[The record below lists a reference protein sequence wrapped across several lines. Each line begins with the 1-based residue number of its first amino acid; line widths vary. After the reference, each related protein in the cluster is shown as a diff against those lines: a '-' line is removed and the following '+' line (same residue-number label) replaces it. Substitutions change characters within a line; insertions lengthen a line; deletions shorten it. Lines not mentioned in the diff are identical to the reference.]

1 VVDGEPGS
9 LPDTELPSSPK
20 TRSAGISATTAIAI
34 RTPKSA
40 NTPPD
45 CHNMVAR
52 AGPIASPRLWEV
64 SSTLRRPLFCG
75 FLDAIPAIVEAHAG
89 RNAPFP
95 ESSKERAANP
105 IKFGKATYKKD
116 EPMLAA
122 ECQAMPKIRPPA

>member
-1 VVDGEPGS
+1 MPGS
-9 LPDTELPSSPK
+9 LPDAEFPSSPK
-20 TRSAGISATTAIAI
+20 TRSARISATTAITI

-52 AGPIASPRLWEV
+52 AGPIASPTLWEV
-64 SSTLRRPLFCG
+64 SSTPRRRPLFCG
-75 FLDAIPAIVEAHAG
+75 SLDAMLAIVEAQAG

-95 ESSKERAANP
+95 ESSKERAAANP
-105 IKFGKATYKKD
+105 IKFGIAIYKMD

-122 ECQAMPKIRPPA
+122 ERQAIPKIRP